1 MSNFG
6 ARGNCKILSC
16 SGMMKSRKQEKM
28 TTEQAAVSGVGL
40 VGSRSQLVR
49 LSINKLL
56 VSFFTNLIF

>member
-1 MSNFG
+1 
-6 ARGNCKILSC
+6 
-16 SGMMKSRKQEKM
+16 MMKSRKQEKM